1 MTATEWNIDPDRIDR
16 NWRAVT
22 VELDAP
28 RAGRIERMLRAFG
41 LPAHLTRVM
50 VATPGLR
57 RAWFVATALAVF
69 VAMAPFDGTETRA
82 DLFTLLLVAPLVPV
96 LGVSFSYGVESDPAH
111 EASIATPIRGLRL
124 LLTRSAVIV
133 STSTAALAVAAL
145 IAPGA
150 QPMAFAWLIPTLG
163 LTTAMIALMTFVAPR
178 QAAVLSSSAWIL
190 GIAVV
195 RAADLAAFTGPGQLV
210 MIAVT
215 VVALATTWVRREHFD
230 RLEVRL

>member
-1 MTATEWNIDPDRIDR
+1 
-16 NWRAVT
+16 
-22 VELDAP
+22 
-28 RAGRIERMLRAFG
+28 MLRAFG

-195 RAADLAAFTGPGQLV
+195 RAASTDDLAAFTGPGQLV

-215 VVALATTWVRREHFD
+215 AVALVTTWVRREHFD